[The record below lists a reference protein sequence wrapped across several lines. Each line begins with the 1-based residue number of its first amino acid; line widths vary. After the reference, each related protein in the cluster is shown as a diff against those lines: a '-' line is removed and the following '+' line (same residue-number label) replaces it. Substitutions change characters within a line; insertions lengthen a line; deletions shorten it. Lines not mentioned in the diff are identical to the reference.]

1 MISTRICTRTRAQTL
16 ALLGLLAAPTLALA
30 VRYQPDPKFLEGVRA
45 PKAFMPYRLGI
56 VEFKEG
62 TSDAWL
68 EYTGDLRSTLRGANY
83 FEQADAPRLRL
94 EIHRSSTHGKSNGD
108 GCMETPGALALTYRF
123 LDGER
128 EINRLSI
135 TTVAP
140 ISGDGNDW
148 DAAMSGNLKFLLLE
162 MRKGQGDPQ
171 FAAQAD
177 ALEARIREGIGQG
190 SNTGCKVGAVLA
202 RGFVATMDGAIAVAG
217 GLGEVAGTALEVA
230 ASPQFQS
237 AMNSALAE
245 QQQQQARQQA
255 ALNAQRQAQQR
266 AQAATERRQNEV
278 RQSAASPTRERQG
291 GTEAMPP
298 ARPIATRPVATAPAA
313 KPALASTPSTTTG
326 PRQVVAAGAPTPPAA
341 AAPVKPLR
349 FVLSISMRNL
359 PGDTVNPT
367 CYSNAITRPGPPGWG
382 AAGFLPSGSGEQARE
397 TVYSLKAAFIA
408 KCQSTSG
415 RQITSEG
422 NFNYHD
428 NRTADDEQR
437 LQNMRARYREDV
449 SVTM

>member
-1 MISTRICTRTRAQTL
+1 MIDTRTRNRIRTL
-16 ALLGLLAAPTLALA
+16 ARRAALLGLLAAPTLALA
-30 VRYQPDPKFLEGVRA
+30 VRYQPDPKWLEGVRA
-45 PKAFMPYRLGI
+45 PKAFLPYRLGV

-68 EYTGDLRSTLRGANY
+68 EYIGDLRSTLRGANY

-94 EIHRSSTHGKSNGD
+94 EIHRSSTQGKSNGD

-128 EINRLSI
+128 EVNRLSI

-140 ISGDGNDW
+140 VSGDGNDW
-148 DAAMSGNLKFLLLE
+148 DAAMSGNLKFLLVE

-171 FAAQAD
+171 FAAQAG

-202 RGFVATMDGAIAVAG
+202 RGFVATMEGAFAVAG

-230 ASPQFQS
+230 ASPEFQGTMS
-237 AMNSALAE
+237 SALAE
-245 QQQQQARQQA
+245 QRQQQARH
-255 ALNAQRQAQQR
+255 QAQ
-266 AQAATERRQNEV
+266 AETERRPHDV
-278 RQSAASPTRERQG
+278 RQRPG
-291 GTEAMPP
+291 GTEAPPP
-298 ARPIATRPVATAPAA
+298 ARPVATTAVAAAPAA
-313 KPALASTPSTTTG
+313 RPPVASTPSTTPG
-326 PRQVVAAGAPTPPAA
+326 PRQGVAAAAPTQPAV

-359 PGDTVNPT
+359 PGDKVNPT
-367 CYSNAITRPGPPGWG
+367 CYSNVITRPAPPGWG

-397 TVYSLKAAFIA
+397 TVFSLKAAFIA
-408 KCQSTSG
+408 KCQSASG
-415 RQITSEG
+415 RQVTSEG
-422 NFNYHD
+422 NFNFHD
-428 NRTADDEQR
+428 NRSADDEQR
-437 LQNMRARYREDV
+437 LTNVRARYREDV

>member
-1 MISTRICTRTRAQTL
+1 MMGTRILTCAQGV
-16 ALLGLLAAPTLALA
+16 ALLALLAAPTLALA

-45 PKAFMPYRLGI
+45 PKAFLPYRLGI

-68 EYTGDLRSTLRGANY
+68 EYTGDLRSTLRAANY
-83 FEQADAPRLRL
+83 FEQTDAPRLRL
-94 EIHRSSTHGKSNGD
+94 EIQRSSTQGKSNGD

-128 EINRLSI
+128 EVNRLSI

-140 ISGDGNDW
+140 VSGDGNDW
-148 DAAMSGNLKFLLLE
+148 DAAMSVNLKFLLLE

-171 FAAQAD
+171 FAAQAGG
-177 ALEARIREGIGQG
+177 LEARIREGIGQG
-190 SNTGCKVGAVLA
+190 SNTGCTVGAVLA
-202 RGFVATMDGAIAVAG
+202 RGFVATVEGAVAVAG

-237 AMNSALAE
+237 TMNSALAE
-245 QQQQQARQQA
+245 QREQQARQQA
-255 ALNAQRQAQQR
+255 ASNAQWQAQQR
-266 AQAATERRQNEV
+266 AQAETARRQPEV
-278 RQSAASPTRERQG
+278 RQVAANPTREPQR
-291 GTEAMPP
+291 GTDAPP
-298 ARPIATRPVATAPAA
+298 AVRPVATPAVATAPAA
-313 KPALASTPSTTTG
+313 RPPVASTPSPT
-326 PRQVVAAGAPTPPAA
+326 PASRQVVAAAAPTPPAVA
-341 AAPVKPLR
+341 AAVKPLR

-359 PGDTVNPT
+359 PGDTVNPS
-367 CYSNAITRPGPPGWG
+367 CYSNIITRPAPPGWG
-382 AAGFLPSGSGEQARE
+382 AGGFLPSGSGERARE
-397 TVYSLKAAFIA
+397 TVFSLKAAFIA
-408 KCQSTSG
+408 KCQSASG
-415 RQITSEG
+415 RQVTSEG

-428 NRTADDEQR
+428 NRSADDEQR